1 MSKKVKTT
9 NTNME
14 IKCTTHLVV
23 DINSFRFIFDEEMP
37 HWITILDCTNGEDFE
52 SVDEINGENVCSI
65 RTLEDLKR
73 VAVNWYFNNVE
84 VVDEIDI

>member
-23 DINSFRFIFDEEMP
+23 DINSFRFIFDEMP
-37 HWITILDCTNGEDFE
+37 HWITILGHQMEE
-52 SVDEINGENVCSI
+52 
-65 RTLEDLKR
+65 LECR
-73 VAVNWYFNNVE
+73 
-84 VVDEIDI
+84 